1 MHDNTSSEPRS
12 SRDRDVDGRARQAR
26 PRDVLGR
33 PLPYGSP
40 GVVPFDD
47 RPLSPLDA
55 IETARAYLTEGRA
68 FAAHEVFEGQW
79 KARPPEE
86 RELWQGLAQL
96 CVAVT
101 HTERGNLVGAT
112 TLLGRSTQNLRSY
125 TRGPGATYGLDVVAI
140 LEQLDAGH
148 SGEDLS
154 VLKSVLL

>member
-1 MHDNTSSEPRS
+1 M
-12 SRDRDVDGRARQAR
+12 
-26 PRDVLGR
+26 
-33 PLPYGSP
+33 
-40 GVVPFDD
+40 PFDD

-68 FAAHEVFEGQW
+68 FAAHEVLEGQW

-125 TRGPGATYGLDVVAI
+125 THGAGPTYGLDLDAI
-140 LEQLDAGH
+140 LEQLGSGH